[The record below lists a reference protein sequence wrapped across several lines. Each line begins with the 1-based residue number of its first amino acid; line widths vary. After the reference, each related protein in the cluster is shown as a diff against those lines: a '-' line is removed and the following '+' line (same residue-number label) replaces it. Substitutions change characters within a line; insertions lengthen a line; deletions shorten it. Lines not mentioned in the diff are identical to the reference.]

1 MGADL
6 TSRRPSALRRSLSIG
21 VLLAVATAC
30 GPYSEFRWAS
40 VSAELPQGWELLASS
55 DTQLVLAD
63 HLASE
68 GERGVLVTF
77 LRAPGA
83 LPDDWR
89 RTVVERGALLESD
102 QAVLIAGD
110 VPATQLILLDDVDG
124 TPFREAILVIPSRE
138 LVIAITP
145 RIVPGETDGPELTLQ
160 SLDAV
165 RAFLDGIRL
174 GVPVMD

>member
-1 MGADL
+1 
-6 TSRRPSALRRSLSIG
+6 
-21 VLLAVATAC
+21 
-30 GPYSEFRWAS
+30 
-40 VSAELPQGWELLASS
+40 
-55 DTQLVLAD
+55 
-63 HLASE
+63 
-68 GERGVLVTF
+68 VLVTF

-110 VPATQLILLDDVDG
+110 VPATQLILLDDIDG

-138 LVIAITP
+138 IVIAITP
-145 RIVPGETDGPELTLQ
+145 RIVAGETDGPELTLQ